1 MKFQQCIMLAIGLA
15 LASSAGAQ
23 VTVDQAWVRATAP
36 GQPVAGA
43 YLKIES
49 AQAAALVAV
58 RTPVTARAE
67 IHEMKMEG
75 GIMKMR
81 PVTRIELP
89 AGKTVELRPGGYH
102 LMLMNIAKPLRPGE
116 TVPITLVIEGADKK
130 RQEIEVK
137 AEVRD
142 LTAGMGGQGRMH

>member
-1 MKFQQCIMLAIGLA
+1 MKFRQCITLAIGLA
-15 LASSAGAQ
+15 LTSSAGAQ

-43 YLKIES
+43 YLKIKS

-67 IHEMKMEG
+67 IHDMKMEG

-142 LTAGMGGQGRMH
+142 MTAGMGGHGKMH

>member
-1 MKFQQCIMLAIGLA
+1 MKFRQCIMLAIGLV

-23 VTVDQAWVRATAP
+23 VTVDEAWVRATVP

-43 YLKIES
+43 YLKIRS

-67 IHEMKMEG
+67 IHEMRMEG
-75 GIMKMR
+75 GVMKMR
-81 PVTRIELP
+81 PMTRIELP
-89 AGKTVELRPGGYH
+89 AGKTVELKPGGYH

-116 TVPITLVIEGADKK
+116 TVPITLVIEGRDGK
-130 RQEIEVK
+130 RQEMRVE
-137 AEVRD
+137 AEVRPM
-142 LTAGMGGQGRMH
+142 TRAIGTHGKAH

>member
-1 MKFQQCIMLAIGLA
+1 MKLGGFVAVAFGLA

-23 VTVDQAWVRATAP
+23 VTVEQAWVRATVP

-43 YLKIES
+43 YMKIKS

-58 RTPVTARAE
+58 RTSVTPRAE

-89 AGKTVELRPGGYH
+89 AGKTVELEPGGYH
-102 LMLMNIAKPLRPGE
+102 LMLMNIAKPLRAGD
-116 TVPITLVIEGADKK
+116 TVPITLVIEGPGNK
-130 RQEIEVK
+130 RREIEVK

-142 LTAGMGGQGRMH
+142 ITTGMGGHGKMH

>member
-1 MKFQQCIMLAIGLA
+1 MKFRHCITLAIGLA

-43 YLKIES
+43 YLKIKS

-130 RQEIEVK
+130 RQEIEIN

-142 LTAGMGGQGRMH
+142 MTAGMGGHGKMH

>member
-1 MKFQQCIMLAIGLA
+1 VIGLM

-43 YLKIES
+43 YLKVES

-89 AGKTVELRPGGYH
+89 AGKTVELKPGGYH
-102 LMLMNIAKPLRPGE
+102 LMLMNIAKPLRAGE

-130 RQEIEVK
+130 RQEVEVK

-142 LTAGMGGQGRMH
+142 MTTGMGGQGHGTIR

>member
-1 MKFQQCIMLAIGLA
+1 MKFRHCITLAIGLA
-15 LASSAGAQ
+15 LASPAGAQ

-43 YLKIES
+43 YLKIKS

-130 RQEIEVK
+130 RQEIEIN

-142 LTAGMGGQGRMH
+142 MAAGMGGHGKMH